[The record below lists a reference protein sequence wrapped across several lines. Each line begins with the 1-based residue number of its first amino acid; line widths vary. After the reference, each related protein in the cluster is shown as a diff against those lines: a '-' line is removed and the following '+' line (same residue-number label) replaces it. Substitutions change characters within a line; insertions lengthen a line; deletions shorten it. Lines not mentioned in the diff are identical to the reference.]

1 MRPTGHIRE
10 RSSGSWELRYSLGT
24 DPATGRR
31 RVATTTVKG
40 NRRAAEKELRRLLRT
55 LDTGEHVDPSHMA
68 VRQWLDHW
76 LATIHTEVAPKTA
89 ERYSEIVHNF
99 LIPGLG
105 GHALLKLTPV
115 HIQHAYSRWAT
126 SGRLDRKPGALSP
139 RTRRH
144 IHRILRTALARAVE
158 QQVIARNPADAF
170 RKRLP
175 KVERRAM
182 TTLTAEQSARLLDAI
197 AHSRIYWPV
206 LIALSTGMRRG
217 EILALRWKNVDL
229 ERGSVRVTESL
240 EQTKNGI
247 RFKAPKTDRFRVIA
261 LPDYAIEELRRLK
274 RQQAEELLAFGVR
287 QTGDTLLCSRA
298 DGQPRTPLSLT
309 YEFARFMRR
318 LKELP
323 YIRFHDL
330 RHSHATQL
338 LANGVHPKIVSERL
352 GHASTAITM
361 DLYSH
366 VTDTMQRRAGQRV
379 VDRAKAW
386 RPRPELNRC
395 TRFCRPLRNHS
406 ATWP

>member
-1 MRPTGHIRE
+1 MRPTGHIRQ
-10 RSSGSWELRYSLGT
+10 RSAGSFEIRYSLGT
-24 DPATGRR
+24 EPATGKRR
-31 RVATTTVKG
+31 MATTTVKG

-55 LDTGEHVDPSHMA
+55 LDTGEHVDPTRMT

-76 LATIHTEVAPKTA
+76 LATVHTEVAPKTA
-89 ERYSEIVHNF
+89 ERYGEIVHNF

-105 GHALLKLTPV
+105 AHELLKLAPV
-115 HIQHAYSRWAT
+115 HIQQAYSGWAIG
-126 SGRLDRKPGALSP
+126 GRLDGKPGALSP

-182 TTLTAEQSARLLDAI
+182 ITLTADQSAQLLEFI

-229 ERGSVRVTESL
+229 ERGSVRVMESL
-240 EQTKNGI
+240 EQTKDAI
-247 RFKAPKTDRFRVIA
+247 RFKPPKTDRYRVIA
-261 LPDYAIEELRRLK
+261 LPGYAIEELRRLK
-274 RQQAEELLAFGVR
+274 PQQAEKLLALGVR

-323 YIRFHDL
+323 CVRFHDL

-352 GHASTAITM
+352 GHASVAITL

-366 VTDTMQRRAGQRV
+366 VTDTMQSDAALRLDSAMSA
-379 VDRAKAW
+379 AK
-386 RPRPELNRC
+386 NR
-395 TRFCRPLRNHS
+395 LKS
-406 ATWP
+406 